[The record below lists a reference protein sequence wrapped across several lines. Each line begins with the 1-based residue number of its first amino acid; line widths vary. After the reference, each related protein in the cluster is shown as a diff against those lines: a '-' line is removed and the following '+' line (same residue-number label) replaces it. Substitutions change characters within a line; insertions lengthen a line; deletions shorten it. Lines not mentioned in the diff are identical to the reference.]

1 MLLESDL
8 IPYKVS
14 SPVGDKSIVLA
25 PHPDDETIGCGGTI
39 RLLLNAKKSVKVI
52 FLTSG
57 DKADPSHKLSHIVNK
72 KNPPI
77 PPFLKES
84 KGGLHNIPPDQNHVT
99 HYALLREKEA
109 IDALNVLGISEYE
122 FLRFPDRRLHEYYHE
137 AADRLLRIFTA
148 YRPDAVYSPSM
159 IELNPDHRTT
169 AALALEIQRI
179 VMNTDINALIYDD
192 PPPLPPPQGGRVRV
206 GVMPIRLVFYEV
218 TTPLR
223 PNMLVDITSTYRW
236 KKKAIKKYASQLKL
250 MDYLKYITALNVFRA
265 LTADGASCVEA
276 FWCADKPLDGEDIER
291 WLSYQA
297 GI

>member
-1 MLLESDL
+1 MLFEPDL
-8 IPYKVS
+8 IPYKVT
-14 SPVGDKSIVLA
+14 SPVGERSIILA

-77 PPFLKES
+77 PPFLKGG
-84 KGGLHNIPPDQNHVT
+84 KGGLHKIPPDQNHVT

-109 IDALNVLGISEYE
+109 INALNVLGISEYE
-122 FLRFPDRRLHEYYHE
+122 FLRFPDRRLHEHYHE

-169 AALALEIQRI
+169 AVLALEIQRI
-179 VMNTDINALIYDD
+179 VMNTDINTLIYDD

-276 FWCADKPLDGEDIER
+276 FWCAEKPLSDEDVTS
-291 WLSYQA
+291 WLTYQKKV
-297 GI
+297 